1 MRSLPRRLLLSVAG
15 ALMLGACL
23 APTLP
28 LPPPSEPAVDGPDE
42 NGVTTLSGKVE
53 GGAWVYAINRGSD
66 QGAFEIAGD
75 DGLYSLTL
83 ITQKG
88 DKIQMWYTVGEQT
101 SEMLEFEI
109 ESEGAAPEQP

>member
-28 LPPPSEPAVDGPDE
+28 LPPPSEPTVDGPDE

-83 ITQKG
+83 ITQAG
-88 DKIQMWYTVGEQT
+88 DRIQMWYTVGAQT
-101 SEMLEFEI
+101 SDQLEFEI
-109 ESEGAAPEQP
+109 KGKEPEPEP

>member
-53 GGAWVYAINRGSD
+53 GGAWVYAINRASD

-83 ITQKG
+83 ITQAG
-88 DKIQMWYTVGEQT
+88 DRIQMWYTVGAQT
-101 SEMLEFEI
+101 SDQLEFEI
-109 ESEGAAPEQP
+109 KGKAAGEQP

>member
-28 LPPPSEPAVDGPDE
+28 LPPPSEPTVDGPDE

-83 ITQKG
+83 ITQAG
-88 DKIQMWYTVGEQT
+88 DRIQMWYTVGAQT
-101 SEMLEFEI
+101 SDQLEFEI
-109 ESEGAAPEQP
+109 QGKAAGEQP